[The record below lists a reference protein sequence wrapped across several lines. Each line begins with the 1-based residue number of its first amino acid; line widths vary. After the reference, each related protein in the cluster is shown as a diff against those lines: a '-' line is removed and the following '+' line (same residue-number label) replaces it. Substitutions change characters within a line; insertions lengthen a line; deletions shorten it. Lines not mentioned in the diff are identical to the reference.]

1 MIYFLLLGFHSTEMR
16 MNRVLHLFPEL
27 ANIDQG
33 LINDV
38 CEESKMYQLEALR
51 ALNDLQR
58 SYKLCWTVQI
68 TKQCAQMLLKHESI
82 AVIRLYETGML
93 DESEYSHICE
103 MIKEKVFDLEYGNV
117 QLPAGRK
124 KIIEKSLDI
133 LSTFRILPEN
143 ERIYWKSL
151 MKSKHRWL
159 EPDDILIEQGEIVSV
174 AYLIVRGIVECKEEN
189 ITTYYTSGNI
199 VGIDVLFSPKDLSES
214 QFTYRAGSG
223 LVELYVID
231 SILLDTLL
239 ADEKIARDIYTE
251 IALQTLINNYLLQ
264 YKHNHKQ
271 LKLLLNEKAI
281 LFRNNSDSTV
291 RLRSNDRIFLL
302 AGTLI
307 PSSDA
312 KEDSVYSP
320 WFNILDS
327 SESYRLNSTSIV
339 FKWNEEDELNY
350 LSTEHGQDIIR
361 LAHSQSII
369 IDTLYPR
376 YSHELIEL
384 APRHQ
389 YLEVTPPVRRFSHL
403 QFVPFE
409 LGDYDKFSYPLEP
422 PKL

>member
-1 MIYFLLLGFHSTEMR
+1 MR
-16 MNRVLHLFPEL
+16 MNRILHLFPEL

-38 CEESKMYQLEALR
+38 CEESKMYQMEALR
-51 ALNDLQR
+51 VLNDLQQ

-82 AVIRLYETGML
+82 AIIRLYETGML

-103 MIKEKVFDLEYGNV
+103 MIKNKVFELEYGKV
-117 QLPAGRK
+117 LLPTGRK
-124 KIIEKSLDI
+124 KMIEKPLD
-133 LSTFRILPEN
+133 LLTPFRTLPEN

-159 EPDDILIEQGEIVSV
+159 EPNDIVVERGEIVSV

-199 VGIDVLFSPKDLSES
+199 VAIDVLFSPKQLSQS
-214 QFTYRAGSG
+214 QFTYRAGGG

-231 SILLDTLL
+231 SILLDALL
-239 ADEKIARDIYTE
+239 ADEQISPEIYTE
-251 IALQTLINNYLLQ
+251 IALHTLINNYLPQ
-264 YKHNHKQ
+264 YKQSHNQ

-281 LFRNNSDSTV
+281 LFRSKSDSTIH
-291 RLRSNDRIFLL
+291 LRTNDRIFLL

-307 PSSDA
+307 PSSDP
-312 KEDSVYSP
+312 KEDPVYSP
-320 WFNILDS
+320 WFNIPDS
-327 SESYRLNSTSIV
+327 PAIYRLNSSGIV
-339 FKWNEEDELNY
+339 FKWTEEDEINY
-350 LSTEHGQDIIR
+350 LTTENGQEIVR
-361 LAHSQSII
+361 LAHSQSIL

-389 YLEVTPPVRRFSHL
+389 SVEVTPPVRRFSHL

-409 LGDYDKFSYPLEP
+409 LGDYDKFSYPMES